1 MLPTTTLALKLK
13 SAKLWAMLPL
23 LVVDDDTKKPQGGA
37 CMDTN

>member
-23 LVVDDDTKKPQGGA
+23 LVVDDNTETPQGGA
-37 CMDTN
+37 CMNMN